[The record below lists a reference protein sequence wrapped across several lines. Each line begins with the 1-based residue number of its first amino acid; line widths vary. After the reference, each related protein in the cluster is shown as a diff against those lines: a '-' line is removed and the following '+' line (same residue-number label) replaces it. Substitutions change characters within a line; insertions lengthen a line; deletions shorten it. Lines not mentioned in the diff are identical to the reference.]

1 MHMCFVITFW
11 LSTIYA
17 CGHVDTANLFSSG
30 IEGLFYKD
38 ITVNVSNSKKRIIE

>member
-1 MHMCFVITFW
+1 MPMCFVITFW

-30 IEGLFYKD
+30 IEGLFIKTSQFMYQ
-38 ITVNVSNSKKRIIE
+38 ILRRG